1 MINLSKALKHTYY
14 LTLLSALLIFSG
26 CTSMWDQLKNVGNPP
41 KINEVN
47 VYNKDNLDEV
57 YSKTVQ
63 NQDESLSS
71 NSLWTP
77 DSKTF
82 FFRERKAKDVGDI
95 LKIKIVIED
104 KAKLNNKTTKKRKSG
119 KSMGLSKLFGL
130 ENSIENGNKNVD
142 ASALLDINSDSDS
155 TGDGQID
162 RKETINTNVAATI
175 IRILPNG
182 NFLIKGSQEI
192 RVNYELREITVAGIV
207 RPEDIGSDNSVDL
220 DQIAEARVSYGGRG
234 QLSQYQQD
242 PYGKQV
248 LDIIAPF

>member
-1 MINLSKALKHTYY
+1 MINLNKTLKQTYFF
-14 LTLLSALLIFSG
+14 TLLGVLLIFSG
-26 CTSMWDQLKNVGNPP
+26 CTSMFNQLKNVGKPP
-41 KINEVN
+41 EINKVN

-63 NQDESLSS
+63 NKDESLSS

-104 KAKLNNKTTKKRKSG
+104 KAKLNNKTTKSRKSG
-119 KSMGLSKLFGL
+119 KDFGMPNLFGL
-130 ENSIENGNKNVD
+130 ENTIKNKIPAD
-142 ASALLDINSDSDS
+142 PKKLMKIDSDSNS

-162 RKETINTNVAATI
+162 RKETISTNIAATI

-182 NFLIKGSQEI
+182 NFLITGSQEI

-234 QLSQYQQD
+234 QISQYQQD
-242 PYGKQV
+242 PYGKQI
-248 LDIIAPF
+248 LDIISPF

>member
-1 MINLSKALKHTYY
+1 MFN
-14 LTLLSALLIFSG
+14 
-26 CTSMWDQLKNVGNPP
+26 QLKNLCNTPE
-41 KINEVN
+41 INKVN

-57 YSKTVQ
+57 YSKTAQ
-63 NQDESLSS
+63 NKDESLSS

-104 KAKLNNKTTKKRKSG
+104 KAKLNNQTTKTRKSG
-119 KSMGLSKLFGL
+119 KNLGAPNLFGL
-130 ENSIENGNKNVD
+130 EKNID
-142 ASALLDINSDSDS
+142 PSKLMGINSKSDS

-182 NFLIKGSQEI
+182 NFLIKGSQEV

-207 RPEDIGSDNSVDL
+207 RPEDIIANSVDL
-220 DQIAEARVSYGGRG
+220 DKIAEARVSYGGRG
-234 QLSQYQQD
+234 QISQYQQD

-248 LDIIAPF
+248 LDIISPF

>member
-1 MINLSKALKHTYY
+1 MTNLNKILKHTYFF
-14 LTLLSALLIFSG
+14 TLLSALLIFSG
-26 CTSMWDQLKNVGNPP
+26 CTSMFNQLKNVGNPP
-41 KINEVN
+41 EINKVN

-63 NQDESLSS
+63 NKDESLSS
-71 NSLWTP
+71 YSLWTP

-104 KAKLNNKTTKKRKSG
+104 KAKLNNKTTKTRKSG
-119 KSMGLSKLFGL
+119 KNLGIPNLFGL
-130 ENSIENGNKNVD
+130 EKNIKSKDENIDPSKLMG
-142 ASALLDINSDSDS
+142 INSKSDS

-182 NFLIKGSQEI
+182 NFLIKGSQEV

-207 RPEDIGSDNSVDL
+207 RPEDIIANSVDL

-234 QLSQYQQD
+234 QISQYQQD

-248 LDIIAPF
+248 LDIISPF

>member
-1 MINLSKALKHTYY
+1 MINLSKALKHIYS
-14 LTLLSALLIFSG
+14 LTLFSALLIFSG
-26 CTSMWDQLKNVGNPP
+26 CTSMFDQLRNVGNPP
-41 KINEVN
+41 EINKVN
-47 VYNKDNLDEV
+47 VYSKDNLDEV

-104 KAKLNNKTTKKRKSG
+104 KAKLNNKTTKTRKSG
-119 KSMGLSKLFGL
+119 KNLGIPSLFGL
-130 ENSIENGNKNVD
+130 ENSDKNID
-142 ASALLDINSDSDS
+142 PDNLMGINSKSDS

-162 RKETINTNVAATI
+162 RKETISTNVAATI

-234 QLSQYQQD
+234 QISQYQQD

-248 LDIIAPF
+248 LDIISPF

>member
-1 MINLSKALKHTYY
+1 MINLNKTLKQTYFF
-14 LTLLSALLIFSG
+14 TLLGSLLIFSG
-26 CTSMWDQLKNVGNPP
+26 CTSMFNQLKNVGNPP
-41 KINEVN
+41 EINKVN

-63 NQDESLSS
+63 NRDESLSS

-77 DSKTF
+77 DSKIF

-104 KAKLNNKTTKKRKSG
+104 KAKLNNKTTKSRKSG
-119 KSMGLSKLFGL
+119 KNLGIPNLFGL
-130 ENSIENGNKNVD
+130 EDTIKNKT
-142 ASALLDINSDSDS
+142 SADPSNLMGMNSDSNS

-162 RKETINTNVAATI
+162 RKETINTNIAATI

-182 NFLIKGSQEI
+182 NFLIKGSQEV

-234 QLSQYQQD
+234 QISQYQQD

-248 LDIIAPF
+248 LDIISPF

>member
-104 KAKLNNKTTKKRKSG
+104 KAKLNNKTTKQRKSG
-119 KSMGLSKLFGL
+119 KNMGIPKLFGL
-130 ENSIENGNKNVD
+130 ENSIKNGNKNVD
-142 ASALLDINSDSDS
+142 PSKLLGINSDSDS

-162 RKETINTNVAATI
+162 RKETISTNVAATI